1 MAGDDDVNGQT
12 LCPSWAAGVGYLGVA
27 SAVVLSN
34 WGSAVSTV
42 QLHTQ
47 TPLIAAGSWTEDM
60 EIRVSSV
67 RKIMEWAVPSL
78 VSTVL
83 LLLHFLVLSHLLS
96 LSLFFVF
103 VYDIYVYHDD
113 TVGNVEIGHE
123 LGSHWNPSSKIGD
136 EKCHSGGHGGR
147 YVCVL
152 EHIKCGT
159 YTIHG
164 RMCV

>member
-47 TPLIAAGSWTEDM
+47 TLRIAAGSWTEDM
-60 EIRVSSV
+60 KSGFLPLEKSWNGRFHLSY
-67 RKIMEWAVPSL
+67 L

-83 LLLHFLVLSHLLS
+83 LFLHFLVLSHLLS
-96 LSLFFVF
+96 LSLFFVC
-103 VYDIYVYHDD
+103 VYDIY
-113 TVGNVEIGHE
+113 I
-123 LGSHWNPSSKIGD
+123 
-136 EKCHSGGHGGR
+136 
-147 YVCVL
+147 
-152 EHIKCGT
+152 
-159 YTIHG
+159 YTL
-164 RMCV
+164 